1 MKRGRAP
8 FSVPQNV
15 HRCIYR
21 TSSSGFESSKKH
33 TFDTIEKASE
43 YIRTE
48 WYDNLC
54 EENDYPSEWDEEN
67 LGGPMPSRDDFTVEA
82 IKKAGKVLFAPYDK
96 YCALVQNE
104 LHLEQ
109 VKR

>member
-1 MKRGRAP
+1 M
-8 FSVPQNV
+8 FIVT
-15 HRCIYR
+15 CIYR

-67 LGGPMPSRDDFTVEA
+67 FRRPMPQREEFTVDA
-82 IKKAGKVLFAPYDK
+82 LKKIRSKVIFAPYH
-96 YCALVQNE
+96 YEHAIAQNE
-104 LHLEQ
+104 LHLEE
-109 VKR
+109 VYKR